1 MERPGFEPPL
11 CAQSTNRSL
20 YAIYSQMPMDNRALF
35 HRRMTINVDSQPCD
49 NRINALCPPELSLSP
64 KLRRK

>member
-20 YAIYSQMPMDNRALF
+20 YATYSQTLLDKCASL
-35 HRRMTINVDSQPCD
+35 HRRMTISQTYSAP
-49 NRINALCPPELSLSP
+49 RFISQVWVELSIGTWGFW
-64 KLRRK
+64 RR